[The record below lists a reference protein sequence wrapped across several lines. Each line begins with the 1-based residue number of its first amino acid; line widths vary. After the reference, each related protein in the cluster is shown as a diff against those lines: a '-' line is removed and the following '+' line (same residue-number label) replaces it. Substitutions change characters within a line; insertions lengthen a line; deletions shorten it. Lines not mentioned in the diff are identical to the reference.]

1 MLYTKNSE
9 PQLSMELFRN
19 PTSEYRGTPFWSWN
33 CKVTRELIRSQMEVF
48 QKMGFGGAHLHP
60 RTGLDTEYLGE
71 EFMELVSYADEQA
84 KERGMLC
91 WLYDEDRY
99 PSGAA
104 GGMVTDNWNYRARHL
119 LLTREKKT
127 GMCGSRE
134 EFLKRRPGGK
144 SLRVII

>member
-1 MLYTKNSE
+1 MNTGE
-9 PQLSMELFRN
+9 P
-19 PTSEYRGTPFWSWN
+19 PFWSWN

-104 GGMVTDNWNYRARHL
+104 GGNGDGKLELPGQASAAHQG
-119 LLTREKKT
+119 EKDRYVRQQ
-127 GMCGSRE
+127 GGIPESGG
-134 EFLKRRPGGK
+134 PGGK